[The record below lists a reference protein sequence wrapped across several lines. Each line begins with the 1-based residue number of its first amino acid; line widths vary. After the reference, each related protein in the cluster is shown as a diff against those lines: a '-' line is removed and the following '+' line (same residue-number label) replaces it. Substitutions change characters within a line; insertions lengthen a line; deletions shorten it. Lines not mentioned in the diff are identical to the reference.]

1 MKDRVSEERKF
12 WDSFAKKYDN
22 FIQKRVSKSYEKLF
36 KKLRIDTQNS
46 NDLLEI
52 ATVTGIISIDL
63 SNQSDIT
70 HYSD

>member
-1 MKDRVSEERKF
+1 MENRVDEERNF
-12 WDSFAKKYDN
+12 WNSFAKKYDN

-52 ATVTGIISIDL
+52 ATGTGLISIDL
-63 SNQSDIT
+63 SIE
-70 HYSD
+70 